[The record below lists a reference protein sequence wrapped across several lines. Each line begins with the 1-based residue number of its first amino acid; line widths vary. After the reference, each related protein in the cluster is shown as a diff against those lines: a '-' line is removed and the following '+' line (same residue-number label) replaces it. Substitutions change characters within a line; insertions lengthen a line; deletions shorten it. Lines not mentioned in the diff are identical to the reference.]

1 MTSMKKRRV
10 KLYKTL
16 STENFPEGV
25 PSVSKRAVKWI
36 GSVFV
41 LLMMSF
47 MSPAFANNEQP
58 HEIQPGQ
65 LSHLE
70 LRVTIGGGG
79 ELSPAFSPDVTHYT
93 AWVQSDIDNV
103 QVIATAREGAE
114 VTISG
119 APVNRGFGNVAGY
132 RLEVGMNE
140 LIITVHDDG
149 VVGTYTIS
157 IEREDIMPVVNKFQH
172 FTYQDPTTGVD
183 MAYSLFVPED
193 YDPNRSYPL
202 VFFLHGNGERGYNDQ
217 AHLIANQGATIWA
230 KPEEQAVRPAFVLA
244 PQAPRENLSPQGENL
259 DGVWTNP
266 IFGDPYTPTK
276 YLITAYNILQKVMEE
291 YNIDEKRI
299 YATGI
304 SMGGFGTWAINIH
317 YPDLFAAMVPVVSF
331 GDPVGAAEKL
341 VDKPIW
347 HFAAEADFVI
357 DINAVRAVNQ
367 ALIDAGG
374 SPRYTEYPASAY
386 IYPMAHFAWV
396 PAYANVE
403 MREWLFEQ
411 VKP

>member
-1 MTSMKKRRV
+1 MMTKRGRIC
-10 KLYKTL
+10 
-16 STENFPEGV
+16 
-25 PSVSKRAVKWI
+25 I
-36 GSVFV
+36 GSVLILV
-41 LLMMSF
+41 MMAF
-47 MSPAFANNEQP
+47 MSPAFAQQP
-58 HEIQPGQ
+58 PVEPGQ
-65 LSHLE
+65 LIHLE
-70 LRVTIGGGG
+70 LQVTIGGGG

-103 QVIATAREGAE
+103 RVIATAREGAE

-119 APVNRGFGNVAGY
+119 APVNRDFFGNVAGY
-132 RLEVGMNE
+132 RLEVGQNE
-140 LIITVHDDG
+140 LVITVNDNG
-149 VVGTYTIS
+149 VTGTYTVT

-172 FTYQDPTTGVD
+172 FTYQDSTTGVD

-193 YDPNRSYPL
+193 YDPSRSYPL
-202 VFFLHGNGERGYNDQ
+202 VFFLHGNGERGYDDQ
-217 AHLIANQGATIWA
+217 IHLIANQGATIWA
-230 KPEEQAVRPAFVLA
+230 KPEEQAKRPAFVLA
-244 PQAPRENLSPQGENL
+244 PQVPLENLSPQGENL

-266 IFGDPYTPTK
+266 IHGDPYTPTK

-291 YNIDEKRI
+291 YNIDEKRL
-299 YATGI
+299 YSTGI
-304 SMGGFGTWAINIH
+304 SMGGFGTWAMNIH

-347 HFAAEADFVI
+347 QFVAEADFVI
-357 DINAVRAVNQ
+357 DINAARAVNQ
-367 ALIDAGG
+367 AIIDAGG

-396 PAYANVE
+396 PAYANAE